1 MVGLVFPG
9 GFETDGGRLVLFAR
23 GVARFAGAL
32 PVSLRLNRAAQFP
45 ALADGRADLIRDSL
59 MSGSGGLTTG
69 AKVLIGILAVV
80 GAFTLVSSIFWSL
93 WIFLR
98 WILGPLL
105 LVGLIVYIVVRR
117 RERRKR

>member
-1 MVGLVFPG
+1 
-9 GFETDGGRLVLFAR
+9 
-23 GVARFAGAL
+23 
-32 PVSLRLNRAAQFP
+32 
-45 ALADGRADLIRDSL
+45 

>member
-1 MVGLVFPG
+1 
-9 GFETDGGRLVLFAR
+9 
-23 GVARFAGAL
+23 
-32 PVSLRLNRAAQFP
+32 
-45 ALADGRADLIRDSL
+45 

-117 RERRKR
+117 RETHRVRSKQ